1 MLRLS
6 PGDPAAI
13 LAGDA
18 ATPESIAAIRA
29 GLGLDQPIW
38 VQFVHW
44 IGDLAQGDLGRSVL
58 SKQPVMHM
66 IADRIEPTISLAIVT
81 LIFSVAVAV
90 PIGLI
95 AAWKQGSRSEA
106 RRLGKV
112 CVTNCRYRG
121 APYH

>member
-1 MLRLS
+1 MLRLILSRLVAAIPVMGVVAIFVFLMLRLS

-18 ATPESIAAIRA
+18 ATPETIAAIRA

-58 SKQPVMHM
+58 SKQP
-66 IADRIEPTISLAIVT
+66 E
-81 LIFSVAVAV
+81 
-90 PIGLI
+90 IGR
-95 AAWKQGSRSEA
+95 ASCRE
-106 RRLGKV
+106 RV
-112 CVTNCRYRG
+112 CRDV
-121 APYH
+121 

>member
-1 MLRLS
+1 MGVVAIFVFLMLRLS

-18 ATPESIAAIRA
+18 ATPETIAAIRA

-58 SKQPVMHM
+58 SKQPVM
-66 IADRIEPTISLAIVT
+66 
-81 LIFSVAVAV
+81 
-90 PIGLI
+90 
-95 AAWKQGSRSEA
+95 RSEA
-106 RRLGKV
+106 HTSELQSLMRISYAVFCLKTKNT
-112 CVTNCRYRG
+112 VTNLN
-121 APYH
+121 